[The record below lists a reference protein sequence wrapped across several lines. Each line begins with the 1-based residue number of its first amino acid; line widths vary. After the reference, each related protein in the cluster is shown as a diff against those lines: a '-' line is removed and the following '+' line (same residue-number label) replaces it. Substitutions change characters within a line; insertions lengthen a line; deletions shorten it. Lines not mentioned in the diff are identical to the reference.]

1 MLAFFRMLIGCF
13 VTAVAI
19 VAGAAGVG
27 YWTYQDVNGP
37 GPLHAA
43 QTVVI
48 PPHTG
53 ISEISKMLAT
63 DGVIRHA
70 LTFETFASIT
80 GRGGALKAGEYE
92 FPAGASAVQ
101 VMDTIATGKTVK
113 HRLTVR
119 EGLTSAEIVAL
130 VRDAPLMTG
139 DTGPAP
145 PEGSM
150 LPETYIY
157 SRGDT
162 RESVID
168 RMQQAMKETLAAVW
182 AERRSDLAL
191 TSPEQALVLASII
204 EKEANRNEERSHI
217 AAVFLNRLRLGMRL
231 QSDPTVRFVLA
242 GNGATKFDGQLTRA
256 ELDVNSPYNT
266 YVAKGLPP
274 GPICSPG
281 KAALRDAVRPERSD
295 DLYFV
300 ADGSGGHVFA
310 RTLTEHNRNVA
321 AYVRTT
327 TTAASSAE
335 AAPANPPPANPPP
348 ANPPPASPPQA
359 VAAPQPAAT
368 PSSQTAATVQPAQHC
383 RASPGHPC
391 VMH

>member
-1 MLAFFRMLIGCF
+1 MLIGCF

-19 VAGAAGVG
+19 VAGAAGVA
-27 YWTYQDVNGP
+27 YWTYQDVNQP

-53 ISEISKMLAT
+53 ISEIAALLLD

-70 LTFETFASIT
+70 LTFKVVAELT

-101 VMDTIATGKTVK
+101 VMDTIASGKTVK

-119 EGLTSAEIVAL
+119 EGLTSAEVVAL
-130 VRDAPLMTG
+130 LRDAPLLAG
-139 DTGPAP
+139 DVATTP
-145 PEGSM
+145 PEGSL
-150 LPETYIY
+150 LPETYVY

-162 RESVID
+162 RQGVID
-168 RMQQAMKETLAAVW
+168 RMQQAMKETLAAAW
-182 AERRSDLAL
+182 GERRSDFTL
-191 TSPEQALVLASII
+191 SNPEQVLVLASII
-204 EKEANRNEERSHI
+204 EKEASRDDERAHI
-217 AAVFLNRLRLGMRL
+217 AAVFLNRLRLGMKL

-242 GNGATKFDGQLTRA
+242 GHGATKFDGSLTRA
-256 ELDVNSPYNT
+256 DLEVNSPYNT

-274 GPICSPG
+274 GPICNPG
-281 KAALRDAVRPERSD
+281 KAALHDAVRPEHSD

-300 ADGSGGHVFA
+300 ADGNGGHVFA
-310 RTLTEHNRNVA
+310 RTLAEHNRNVA
-321 AYVRTT
+321 AYLHGQ
-327 TTAASSAE
+327 AAANAE
-335 AAPANPPPANPPP
+335 QTPANPPPGNPPT
-348 ANPPPASPPQA
+348 ANPPPASPAPANPPQSA
-359 VAAPQPAAT
+359 AAPSQATAAPAPAAR
-368 PSSQTAATVQPAQHC
+368 TAGSVPPAQHC

-391 VMH
+391 VVR